1 MSSTG
6 TPAIPPR
13 PTAPPS
19 TGGVPYGSVVVRVDK
34 RLLWVGNAAYPLNN
48 VTRVC
53 ATALEPDRR
62 AALHR
67 VWMRFLAFAAFGVVI
82 VIATTNS
89 YGNTDE
95 DVALTVAGL
104 LTAYL
109 LCDALRAIAG
119 SSVPV
124 LLVDTAGGPT
134 AVVTSSDRRRITELL
149 DILTHTLENPDHE
162 FRYTMQRVTV
172 NPRYYQIGDN
182 INLYG
187 GSGNAGKVL
196 T

>member
-1 MSSTG
+1 M
-6 TPAIPPR
+6 
-13 PTAPPS
+13 
-19 TGGVPYGSVVVRVDK
+19 PYGSVVVRVDK